1 MRALPPTITGCDQYL
16 VQYGKSG
23 GLGCFL
29 AEQPLLLPRG
39 VSVLVQTPRGRE
51 VGIAVR
57 PATLL
62 QARLLGA
69 VASGTL
75 LRMLDASE
83 IAAHVGRSE
92 ALFADIRKIV
102 VDARQAVEVVDLDLC
117 FDEDRAILHVVA
129 APDVDLTP
137 FVQRIADRFALDV
150 RIENLASPSP
160 AVEDHE
166 DHGDH
171 GCGKPD
177 CGKADGAST
186 GESGGCSTCSSG
198 SGCSTGCGT
207 ANVDWRSYF
216 VGLRE
221 RMPSARRPLL

>member
-1 MRALPPTITGCDQYL
+1 MSALPPTITGCDQYL

-39 VSVLVQTPRGRE
+39 ASVLVQTPRGQE

-69 VASGTL
+69 VASGSL

-83 IAAHVGRSE
+83 IAPHVRRSE
-92 ALFADIRKIV
+92 TLFADIRKMV
-102 VDARQAVEVVDLDLC
+102 VDSQQAVEVVDLDLC
-117 FDEDRAILHVVA
+117 FGEDRAILHVVA
-129 APDVDLTP
+129 APDVDLTS
-137 FVQRIADRFALDV
+137 FVQSIADRFALDI
-150 RIENLASPSP
+150 RIENLAGPSP
-160 AVEDHE
+160 VVEVHE
-166 DHGDH
+166 EH
-171 GCGKPD
+171 GCDKPD
-177 CGKADGAST
+177 CGKADG
-186 GESGGCSTCSSG
+186 ESSGCSTCSSG
-198 SGCSTGCGT
+198 SGCGTGCGSAT
-207 ANVDWRSYF
+207 VDWRSYF